1 MLAELST
8 GLSTISFVIAC
19 AAFWTSRQNIALPRR
34 KLTEIETELG
44 DVEHALHSL
53 RSTDKRLNARIGMRE
68 AREKLAASTD
78 EAERDLPAAGGD
90 LAPRQGEDPL
100 AWKRRVRIAMNNG
113 ALKHGR

>member
-8 GLSTISFVIAC
+8 GLSTISLIIAC
-19 AAFWTSRQNIALPRR
+19 GALWRSSRNIQLPRR
-34 KLTEIETELG
+34 TLTEIQTELG
-44 DVEHALHSL
+44 DIEHALHSL

-90 LAPRQGEDPL
+90 LSPRQGEDPL